1 MTVDFLRSR
10 HSVRS
15 FTPEP
20 LSQEAVRGLKAE
32 ITMVNTH
39 EAGMHFEIGRASCRD
54 RVYVLV

>member
-32 ITMVNTH
+32 ITIQRIQGKLRYVQGCQ
-39 EAGMHFEIGRASCRD
+39 ELCGGGR
-54 RVYVLV
+54 